1 MMTRQ
6 QILNQ
11 KPLDP
16 ELLRPAFW
24 HQLDENA
31 FEEAFHQLDELLM
44 SKAQQL
50 KRLEE
55 RDLFKLPNEQALQ
68 AIRHMEALRY
78 EVQTLYKVREFTTE
92 LHTAKTENRKLKTQ
106 LNETRFHLQC
116 TSDTLIQTQESL
128 VFTTELCQRFMD
140 EAQKAKH

>member
-24 HQLDENA
+24 QQLEENA
-31 FEEAFHQLDELLM
+31 FEEAFRQLDELLM

-50 KRLEE
+50 KRMEE
-55 RDLFKLPNEQALQ
+55 RDLFKPPNEQALQ

-78 EVQTLYKVREFTTE
+78 EVQTLYKVREFTTG

-140 EAQKAKH
+140 EAQKAKT